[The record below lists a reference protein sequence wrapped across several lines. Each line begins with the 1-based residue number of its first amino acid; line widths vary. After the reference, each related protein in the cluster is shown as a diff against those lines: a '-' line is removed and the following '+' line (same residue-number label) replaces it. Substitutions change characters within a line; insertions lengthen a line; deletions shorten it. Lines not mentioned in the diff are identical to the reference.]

1 MIARLEPSSVFE
13 KAPLHLRLSKS
24 ITNEKK
30 KKKKTLKEVVLLAS
44 SANSRKT
51 RRHRKALSERF
62 SEASRIIGPEPP
74 SQ

>member
-30 KKKKTLKEVVLLAS
+30 KKKTLKEVVLLAS
-44 SANSRKT
+44 SANSQKT

>member
-24 ITNEKK
+24 ITNEK

>member
-24 ITNEKK
+24 IQNEK